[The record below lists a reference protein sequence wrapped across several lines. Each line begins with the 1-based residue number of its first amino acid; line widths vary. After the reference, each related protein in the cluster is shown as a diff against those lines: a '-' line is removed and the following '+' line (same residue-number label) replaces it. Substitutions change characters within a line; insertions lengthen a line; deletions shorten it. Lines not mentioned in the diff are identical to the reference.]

1 MGPVKDAIR
10 TKEKQEAKQ
19 HEQLIK
25 DRKKELNRL
34 EHLEQIELRKK
45 YVSMQ
50 PLSDQK
56 DE

>member
-25 DRKKELNRL
+25 DRKKATQKLISLWEKLILNSNIDIR
-34 EHLEQIELRKK
+34 RYRGVKRR
-45 YVSMQ
+45 
-50 PLSDQK
+50 
-56 DE
+56 